1 MRGIA
6 FWEENQGKTFTVNGK
21 VLGNV
26 LKLKDPGI
34 KVYSSLKMALQLDRV
49 VKKSTFTRSEN
60 GALYDSM
67 TFGLS

>member
-1 MRGIA
+1 M
-6 FWEENQGKTFTVNGK
+6 NGK